1 MIININNITFI
12 ELINQWKAD
21 MKIIKRYKVFDGK
34 YSNFYITEFEDK
46 NGSLQKWEFLE
57 RANDTK
63 AVVVNAYHKDKIILV
78 KQFRYPINM
87 FSIEFPA
94 GLIDKGET
102 PETTAVRE
110 LLEETGYRG
119 KITSVSPPL
128 CTSAGIT
135 SEIIYSVQMT
145 ITSERKAQ
153 QLESAEEIE
162 VLEFSR
168 DNFKKEIIEYLQI
181 HPDTI
186 LDARVWS
193 AFCERENKPNELSEC
208 KAVG

>member
-1 MIININNITFI
+1 MK
-12 ELINQWKAD
+12 LIRK
-21 MKIIKRYKVFDGK
+21 YKVFDGK
-34 YSNFYITEFEDK
+34 YSNFFITEFEDK
-46 NGSLQKWEFLE
+46 HGKLHKWEFLE
-57 RANDTK
+57 RSNDTK

-102 PETTAVRE
+102 PESTAVRE
-110 LLEETGYRG
+110 LLEETGYTG
-119 KITSVSPPL
+119 EITSVSPPL

-135 SEIIYSVQMT
+135 SEVIYSIQME
-145 ITSERKAQ
+145 ITSERAAQ
-153 QLESAEEIE
+153 QLESSEEIE

-168 DNFKKEIIEYLQI
+168 DNFKAEIIQYLQK
-181 HPDTI
+181 HPDSI

-193 AFCERENKPNELSEC
+193 AFCEM
-208 KAVG
+208 

>member
-1 MIININNITFI
+1 
-12 ELINQWKAD
+12 
-21 MKIIKRYKVFDGK
+21 MKIIKKYKVFDGK
-34 YSNFYITEFEDK
+34 YSNFFITEFEDR

-57 RANDTK
+57 RSNDTK

-78 KQFRYPINM
+78 KQFRYPIDM
-87 FSIEFPA
+87 YSIEFPA

-102 PETTAVRE
+102 PESTAVRE
-110 LLEETGYRG
+110 LLEETGYDG
-119 KITSVSPPL
+119 EITSVSPPL

-135 SEIIYSVQMT
+135 SEIIYSVQMN
-145 ITSERKAQ
+145 ITSERNAQ

-168 DNFKKEIIEYLQI
+168 DNFKTEIIEYLQK

-193 AFCERENKPNELSEC
+193 AFCEK
-208 KAVG
+208 